1 MQINFESEKPIFVQ
15 LADWLS
21 DSIISGAIKEGE
33 QIPSTTEMSVSLKIN
48 PATALKGVN
57 MLVDK
62 GIIYKK
68 RGLGMF
74 VSEGAVE
81 KLKKKLAER
90 EEMQEKMKYANVVA
104 RRKKEEKPYPAYALS
119 NNSAEIRRLKK
130 RIEELENKPRYE
142 GWKFNGGVVEIDE
155 AENRL
160 RIRHDEKP
168 AQEVLDELKLNGF
181 RWSPRNGAWQ
191 RQITPAAMRAARR
204 IVGGW

>member
-33 QIPSTTEMSVSLKIN
+33 QIPSTTEMSVQLKIN

-74 VSEGAVE
+74 VSQGAVE
-81 KLKKKLAER
+81 SLKKER
-90 EEMQEKMKYANVVA
+90 QSDFFGEYIKKM
-104 RRKKEEKPYPAYALS
+104 L
-119 NNSAEIRRLKK
+119 
-130 RIEELENKPRYE
+130 
-142 GWKFNGGVVEIDE
+142 DE
-155 AENRL
+155 A
-160 RIRHDEKP
+160 
-168 AQEVLDELKLNGF
+168 AKLGLTK
-181 RWSPRNGAWQ
+181 Q
-191 RQITPAAMRAARR
+191 DVIDM
-204 IVGGW
+204 IEGG